1 MTIPRRLF
9 VKSGVLIASAAL
21 YSPWVS
27 KVRAQGTD
35 IEELDFGFDAPVQWP
50 LGEPIPTLDEYEKQL
65 DPITG
70 PENPF
75 RSERKRADELLREM
89 EAFSKGGKS
98 PYEIAKHFLDWRQGN
113 VQGDSEKDRKDRRY
127 FTREWPVR
135 GNPIIMGF
143 FDATGLRTP
152 VGDTTYWCA
161 AFVSD
166 CIRRS
171 LISKGENGRLWPYN
185 QGAASAAY
193 RSFGDSVTSPR
204 SGDIVVFQNSSEAWR
219 GHVGFVHGVDGNII
233 RVLGGNQ
240 GAQNE
245 FNGGEINV
253 SPFNRNSPRLRF
265 HSFRRHDILG

>member
-1 MTIPRRLF
+1 MTKTRRQF
-9 VKSGVLIASAAL
+9 VLSSAMVASAAL
-21 YSPWVS
+21 CSPWVI
-27 KVRAQGTD
+27 KVRAQETE
-35 IEELDFGFDAPVQWP
+35 INELDFGFDAPVQWP
-50 LGEPIPTLDEYEKQL
+50 LGEPIPTLDQYEKQL

-75 RSERKRADELLREM
+75 RSERNRAAELLREM
-89 EAFSKGGKS
+89 DEFARRGKS
-98 PYEIAKHFLDWRQGN
+98 PYQIARHFLDWRQGN
-113 VQGDSEKDRKDRRY
+113 VQGDSDKDRKDRRY

-171 LISKGENGRLWPYN
+171 LVAKGENRRLWPYN

-193 RSFGDSVTSPR
+193 RSFGDRVTTPR
-204 SGDIVVFQNSSEAWR
+204 EGDIVVFQNNGEAWR
-219 GHVGFVHGVDGNII
+219 GHVGFVHTIDGNII

-245 FNGGEINV
+245 YNGGEINV
-253 SPFNRNSPRLRF
+253 SPFNKNSPRLKF
-265 HSFRRHDILG
+265 HSFRRHEILA